1 MTDDVMVAV
10 DGGGTRTRAIAITR
24 DGTIAG
30 AAEAGPSNDLQVGT
44 ETALASLTQAVDD
57 ALDAAGLTRTRVA
70 AAAAGLAGVDYD
82 GAGAAP
88 WVEAFGRMGF
98 RRAFVYG
105 DMMAAHSGAL
115 AGSPGIVAVAG
126 TGSVIVG
133 VDEGGTAV
141 KVGGWGPAYGNEG
154 SAYAIGC
161 DGLRAAARAW
171 DGRGS
176 ATLLTEVLALALGV
190 PSFERSIDVV
200 YGRRM
205 GQQEIAALAP
215 LVHGAA
221 EAGDPVSAE
230 ICDRA
235 AADLVAAVRAAFR
248 RLRSAQVHAVSYQ
261 GSVLR
266 SCSRIR
272 AAFEAGL
279 PAAEPSLHVRPPRH
293 EPVTGA
299 FILGC
304 RALGWD
310 ATLALRRLEQ
320 PAGTPSLGAGGA

>member
-1 MTDDVMVAV
+1 MTGDVMLAV
-10 DGGGTRTRAIAITR
+10 DGGGTRTRAMVITR
-24 DGTIAG
+24 EGTIAG
-30 AAEAGPSNDLQVGT
+30 AAEAGPSNDLQVGIDA
-44 ETALASLTQAVDD
+44 ALASLTEAADD
-57 ALDAAGLTRTRVA
+57 ALRAAGLTRPRVA

-82 GAGAAP
+82 GAGSGL

-98 RRAFVYG
+98 RRALVYG
-105 DMMAAHSGAL
+105 DMIAAHSGAL
-115 AGSPGIVAVAG
+115 AGAPGIVAVAG

-133 VDEGGTAV
+133 VDEGGTTV

-154 SAYAIGC
+154 SAYGIGR

-171 DGRGS
+171 DGRGP
-176 ATLLTEVLALALGV
+176 ATVLTEALAATLGV
-190 PSFERSIDVV
+190 PHFERSIDAV

-215 LVHGAA
+215 LVYRAA
-221 EAGDPVSAE
+221 ETGDPVSDE
-230 ICDRA
+230 ICEKA
-235 AADLVAAVRAAFR
+235 AADLVAAVHAAFR
-248 RLRSAQVHAVSYQ
+248 RLRSAPVHAVSYQ

-266 SCSRIR
+266 SCDRIR
-272 AAFEAGL
+272 AAFTAGL
-279 PAAEPSLHVRPPRH
+279 TAAEPSLVVRPPRH

-310 ATLALRRLEQ
+310 ASLALQRLEQ
-320 PAGTPSLGAGGA
+320 PARTPSFGSGGA